1 MSKLYSSKFLN
12 TVHINIKFTIEHE
25 NEKKLAFLDTCVKR
39 EGQRYYTTRY
49 HKKTFTEVYLNWTSL
64 TARRYKIGFI
74 RCLLIR
80 IYAICSEQKD
90 KDLEVEKLKHLLI
103 QNEYP
108 KEVVNKEE
116 EKFLSKQKSKSQTT
130 DVVDLRDE
138 TRIVEPDMKK
148 TKFIVLPYTHR
159 KCEDFG
165 NRLKRLV
172 NENFP
177 QVDFKVAFQTQRT
190 IGSLFP
196 FKDNIKRTEDKSHV
210 VYKLKCKDCEA
221 SYIGKTQR
229 ILSIRIDE
237 HEKRTD
243 SACYQHAEVLNHQ
256 IDYENITDSANSDMK
271 LQIKELLH
279 ILRRKPSINKQLNAQ
294 SEFDIKTILVQ
305 AYAQFRH
312 ENTVSSGVATR

>member
-1 MSKLYSSKFLN
+1 MGSPLGPLFANIFMSELEQKHMNTLRTKGILMWKRYVDDVFAIVNNKESAEECLKFLN
-12 TVHINIKFTIEHE
+12 TMHINIKFTIEHE
-25 NEKKLAFLDTCVKR
+25 NENKLAFLDTCVKR
-39 EGQRYYTTRY
+39 DGHRYYTTLY
-49 HKKTFTEVYLNWTSL
+49 HKKTFTGVYLNWTSL
-64 TARRYKIGFI
+64 TARRYKIGLI
-74 RCLLIR
+74 RCLLSR

-108 KEVVNKEE
+108 KEVVDKEV
-116 EKFLSKQKSKSQTT
+116 EKFLSKQNKSPTT
-130 DVVDLRDE
+130 EAVDLRDE
-138 TRIVEPDMKK
+138 TRIVEPEVKK

-177 QVDFKVAFQTQRT
+177 QVDFKVAFQTPRT

-210 VYKLKCKDCEA
+210 VYKLNCKDCEA

-243 SACYQHAEVLNHQ
+243 SACYQHAEALNHH
-256 IDYENITDSANSDMK
+256 IDYEDAEVIDSANSDMK
-271 LQIKELLH
+271 L
-279 ILRRKPSINKQLNAQ
+279 
-294 SEFDIKTILVQ
+294 
-305 AYAQFRH
+305 
-312 ENTVSSGVATR
+312 